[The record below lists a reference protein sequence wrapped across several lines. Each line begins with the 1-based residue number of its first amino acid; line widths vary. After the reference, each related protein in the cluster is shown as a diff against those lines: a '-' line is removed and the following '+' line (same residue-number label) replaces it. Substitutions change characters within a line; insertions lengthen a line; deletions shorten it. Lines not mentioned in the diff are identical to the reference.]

1 VRIKDGGAPSLK
13 LFNEL
18 MRGWSGFIWTGTED
32 APEKKTKPVRAPK
45 TKKKEKKDKNNVD
58 LTRHVVALQVVY
70 NVVDNA
76 IVVVVNVH

>member
-1 VRIKDGGAPSLK
+1 MGS
-13 LFNEL
+13 
-18 MRGWSGFIWTGTED
+18 SGQGLRTLRK
-32 APEKKTKPVRAPK
+32 KKTKPVRAPK

>member
-32 APEKKTKPVRAPK
+32 APEKKRSRLELRKQKR
-45 TKKKEKKDKNNVD
+45 KKRKIKI
-58 LTRHVVALQVVY
+58 TW
-70 NVVDNA
+70 
-76 IVVVVNVH
+76 I